1 VTTTPPHV
9 LELLRDGVP
18 GDADRERVLDAAL
31 EAFLD
36 FGIRRTSMGEIARRS
51 GLSPATLY
59 RRFPGKDHIV
69 WAVGLREA
77 VRLVER
83 VDAEVDPTASAEEQ
97 IVALSVACMRELRA
111 NALLRRLLA
120 TEPEIVLPFLTIEGG
135 AVLDLGRAYVAEV
148 IRRLAERDGVTDL
161 DTEQVAELLARL
173 TLSMAFLPRTCIPFD
188 DERALRAF
196 ARRHIA
202 GVLGWSS
209 T

>member
-1 VTTTPPHV
+1 
-9 LELLRDGVP
+9 
-18 GDADRERVLDAAL
+18 
-31 EAFLD
+31 
-36 FGIRRTSMGEIARRS
+36 
-51 GLSPATLY
+51 
-59 RRFPGKDHIV
+59 
-69 WAVGLREA
+69 
-77 VRLVER
+77 
-83 VDAEVDPTASAEEQ
+83 
-97 IVALSVACMRELRA
+97 MRELRA

-202 GVLGWSS
+202 GVLGWSP